1 MNDLTPYERLV
12 EALELTGVNFSHG
25 PFAYTE
31 GMFNWND
38 IPVKILKNACF
49 EINLLSAELY
59 FDKDGM
65 LLAEGT
71 GDEQPSYDLYHAGK
85 VLMDGV

>member
-12 EALELTGVNFSHG
+12 EALELTGVNFSCDE
-25 PFAYTE
+25 FIYTE

-38 IPVKILKNACF
+38 IPVEILKNTSF
-49 EINLLSAELY
+49 RINILCASLY
-59 FDKDGM
+59 FDNNGM
-65 LLAEGT
+65 LLAEGS

-85 VLMDGV
+85 VLMNGV